1 MKKAL
6 LFLLLLSPMA
16 LRAQQEGSDD
26 AAPAGTVVTS
36 VNFPT
41 ERLVTPTASDLY
53 CAGFVSKPIQTH
65 HQFVAGGLESP
76 FTTRFGT
83 SEGVFLTGKYEAGQQ
98 YSIVREL
105 KDPNR
110 YELFKGQWSA
120 LKAAGQPYEEV
131 GRVRVVDTR
140 GKMAVAKVEFACD
153 TIVPGDYAVP
163 FEEKP
168 AALFHSPM
176 RFDLFAPSN
185 GQLSGRI
192 ILGKDFDSEMGTG
205 GKVYLNVGA
214 NQGLKLGDFVRAT
227 RTYEVTA
234 EDAVES
240 LSFAAAVQE
249 PTQSRQTVIDPSFM
263 NHGDGP
269 AVHVSEMP
277 RRAVGEILI
286 IGVTPSTA
294 TGMIVF
300 ALAPVHIGDRVELD
314 QR

>member
-6 LFLLLLSPMA
+6 LVLLLLAPVA
-16 LRAQQEGSDD
+16 LRAQEATED

-36 VNFPT
+36 LNFPT

-53 CAGFVSKPIQTH
+53 CSGFVSKPIHTR
-65 HQFVAGGLESP
+65 HQFVAGGMESP

-83 SEGVFLTGKYEAGQQ
+83 SEAVFLNGKYEVGQQ
-98 YSIVREL
+98 YTIVRESR
-105 KDPNR
+105 DPNR
-110 YELFKGQWSA
+110 YELFNGQWSA
-120 LKAAGQPYEEV
+120 LKAAGQPYEDV

-140 GKMAVAKVEFACD
+140 GKMAVAKVEFSCD
-153 TIVPGDYAVP
+153 SIVPGDYVVP

-168 AALFHSPM
+168 AAAFHAPM

-185 GQLSGRI
+185 GKLSGRI

-205 GKVYLNVGA
+205 GKVYLNVGT

-234 EDAVES
+234 KDAVES
-240 LSFAAAVQE
+240 LSFAAQVEE
-249 PTQSRQTVIDPSFM
+249 PTQSKQTVIDPSFM
-263 NHGDGP
+263 DHGEGP
-269 AVHVSEMP
+269 AVHVSDMP

-300 ALAPVHIGDRVELD
+300 AMAPVHIGDRVELD